1 MHPLLLI
8 VFIFVI
14 AYIAYVLSKQQSGE
28 SQSRTNQR
36 MWAEAA
42 HGHNLSLFPPN
53 EQSVFPSMAG
63 KIDGLPVEVWGD
75 FDEKTGHGL
84 VFCRANFTRKLPL
97 RLSIV
102 KGGFPTESA
111 GATFEIRGLTAPGI
125 SVTAANGKDLQSF
138 LTIQNMNVLKNCMGS
153 YHSAK
158 LTESFLILGAG
169 GINDGMSFHSFID
182 RTVSAAKA
190 LSGSSVVPVHP
201 EHAPI
206 PSVEDSKDIFAP
218 VVTPVQE
225 KTVITTAPAIP
236 ITPPADIPPPKP
248 VPAPSPLESPAP
260 EAKPEPVESSAA
272 LDLSA
277 EGLSKALFS
286 ASFPGEKE
294 KNLFKGVIGQT
305 VQWKGKLKS
314 VYPYSSDFVFG
325 KGPGAKATFEICE
338 VESGYGVKNKV
349 KATVSLGEETLA
361 VLKGETG
368 KEFTFSGTLLKME
381 PFSREILLEKGSL
394 PG

>member
-1 MHPLLLI
+1 MHPFMLI
-8 VFIFVI
+8 VAIFII

-42 HGHNLSLFPPN
+42 HGHNLKLYPPN
-53 EQSVFPSMAG
+53 DQRVFPSMEG
-63 KIDGLPVEVWGD
+63 KIDGLPVQVWGD

-84 VFCRANFTRKLPL
+84 VFCRVDFTRKLPL
-97 RLSIV
+97 RLSII
-102 KGGFPTESA
+102 KGDFPMESA

-125 SVTAANGKDLQSF
+125 SVTAANGKDLQNF
-138 LTIQNMNVLKNCMGS
+138 LSTQNMNVLKNCMGS
-153 YHSAK
+153 YHSTK
-158 LTESFLILGAG
+158 LTESFLVLGAG
-169 GINDGMSFHSFID
+169 GINDGMSFHSFIE

-190 LSGSSVVPVHP
+190 LSGGTTVPVHP
-201 EHAPI
+201 DLAPI
-206 PSVEDSKDIFAP
+206 PAVDDSKDIFAP

-225 KTVITTAPAIP
+225 QTVISSAPAVP
-236 ITPPADIPPPKP
+236 VTSPANIPPPKP
-248 VPAPSPLESPAP
+248 VPAPTPLASATPAV
-260 EAKPEPVESSAA
+260 KPEPVESSAA

-294 KNLFKGVIGQT
+294 KALFNGVIGQT
-305 VQWKGKLKS
+305 VQWKGTLKS

-394 PG
+394 QG